1 MANKGHQ
8 VVVPRIQ
15 YSKYEYKV
23 VRKLIDQNIA
33 KEPLHLVREE
43 LADYK
48 DLLLRFIRE
57 NLGGVENY
65 LRFVTT
71 KDHFRAKL
79 LDSLSQISSTDT
91 AIQTEKES
99 ILQEVTRLDQMVPPV
114 DEYEYIVKLQR
125 KGYTAMRRPPNPLFL
140 VLPSI
145 LDQWDEA
152 DVATHSFRL
161 YFLCNWA
168 EVSNL
173 SHKPSIRR
181 GEAHLPCHP
190 GYDINRPHEFLQQHG
205 YHALAVLLMVKYVF
219 VLTNPIGPILGS
231 FMNRHP
237 EVTPYHDLTEDNIG
251 PLIDKAIAYI
261 QAFLRRNRRTLTDGR
276 SWDVKPFLHLDDFD
290 NGSGDM
296 FMRQIDNFIWYIWGC
311 KSCVSV
317 LGWNTTQ
324 QHYIQSFGGTF
335 DPHNDTIRVSLSSTS
350 AADRLVQFRRR
361 EDGTKNSE
369 AFVHISWN
377 ASRNE
382 LRQVCEQ
389 LVDAGF
395 QLLHVHGIS
404 SSVASQGPI
413 EFNCSPFS
421 RIILSDYSR
430 PGEIYESITLS
441 KTAMKDEFL
450 MHEQSYRLLELPPRS
465 DPQKNHFGLLFQSQ
479 VEVPDICWS
488 TLVIDVFSELVHREK
503 IIGTAEFESLQVKL
517 ERNTVWDLSG
527 IDIFDPTSNCWQG
540 RLRVKNGLLYGL
552 VEAVVPNDK
561 FDRAILEGGSLRR
574 VVLQSDTTCDM
585 VQVVSLM
592 ECSGS
597 LERIEFLT
605 KESTILSRIATI
617 RNNYGHNTCPLE
629 LIFSNQQKTTLAR
642 LTIGHSV
649 DSQVVDTGPYEP
661 ITPPI
666 DVLEWNLD
674 RVHEPMQDSCAQVL
688 DDASRQHPSILVN
701 FTLDMT
707 ALTAQG
713 FLHIGK
719 VLQQSALE
727 CLHVKCVSF
736 RPFQE
741 ERIAKVLQAIRWPT
755 IKSLILTGNN
765 IDDWL
770 QLWVRHAGLHDSV
783 GVWADSSASG
793 PSLVSLRIRGHE
805 KNKSNLSHASALA
818 IHYLVY
824 SCRLVE
830 LRVENILLEN
840 KEEWQMVLDGI
851 HYSSLRSVSLQG
863 SNISDSQRRK
873 AVTKKSLLHIKDR
886 VGGWIRKK
894 L

>member
-114 DEYEYIVKLQR
+114 DEYEYI
-125 KGYTAMRRPPNPLFL
+125 
-140 VLPSI
+140 
-145 LDQWDEA
+145 
-152 DVATHSFRL
+152 
-161 YFLCNWA
+161 
-168 EVSNL
+168 
-173 SHKPSIRR
+173 
-181 GEAHLPCHP
+181 
-190 GYDINRPHEFLQQHG
+190 
-205 YHALAVLLMVKYVF
+205 
-219 VLTNPIGPILGS
+219 
-231 FMNRHP
+231 
-237 EVTPYHDLTEDNIG
+237 
-251 PLIDKAIAYI
+251 
-261 QAFLRRNRRTLTDGR
+261 
-276 SWDVKPFLHLDDFD
+276 
-290 NGSGDM
+290 
-296 FMRQIDNFIWYIWGC
+296 
-311 KSCVSV
+311 
-317 LGWNTTQ
+317 
-324 QHYIQSFGGTF
+324 
-335 DPHNDTIRVSLSSTS
+335 
-350 AADRLVQFRRR
+350 
-361 EDGTKNSE
+361 
-369 AFVHISWN
+369 
-377 ASRNE
+377 
-382 LRQVCEQ
+382 
-389 LVDAGF
+389 
-395 QLLHVHGIS
+395 
-404 SSVASQGPI
+404 
-413 EFNCSPFS
+413 
-421 RIILSDYSR
+421 
-430 PGEIYESITLS
+430 
-441 KTAMKDEFL
+441 
-450 MHEQSYRLLELPPRS
+450 
-465 DPQKNHFGLLFQSQ
+465 SQ